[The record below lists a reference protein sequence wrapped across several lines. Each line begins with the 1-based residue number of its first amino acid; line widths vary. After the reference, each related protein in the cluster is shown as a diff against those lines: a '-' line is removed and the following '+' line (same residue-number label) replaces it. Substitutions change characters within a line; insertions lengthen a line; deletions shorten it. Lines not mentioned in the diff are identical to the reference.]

1 MLHPARVTLLGLVAA
16 LAVPTSPAAAQ
27 RGQATLVTTPVLARQ
42 RVEGGVTI
50 FEHDRDAFTR
60 ATRLTLDASVV
71 TVVGGADGDPAYD
84 LTGAHQVVL
93 LSDGRLATFATV
105 GNKFLIFGADG
116 RGQRTLGRTG
126 QGPGEFMAVG
136 NMIGLTGDTLFLPDP
151 GNNRLNWVLADRGV
165 VASRPRD
172 GGSRS
177 HFENAAG
184 ALPGGRLVMHS
195 SGVLQSEVRDGN
207 TRPPAS
213 VVVLPPSGPARE
225 IAKIPDFELAMVET
239 RYRGRPRIVATP
251 MRFSRSAHVVVW
263 DTLIATAVGD
273 GYRVDLWT
281 AEGRIVSRLAVS
293 APRRPVTRSMRAI
306 AVEAEVRRLLGPHS
320 EGLVDAKESERLIRE
335 QPNADSLPPFS
346 SVFVSPDK
354 TLWIVDA
361 IAPGD
366 TSWSATAFRA
376 DGAIVGRLRVSG
388 STIPVAFGNDR
399 VVVRSEDADGIVS
412 LAVRRI
418 TVARAPRAGSRPG
431 PPGSF
436 RGAGWAVLAPV
447 RRAAREVGAPVRR
460 VARRGARPPDVLTS

>member
-1 MLHPARVTLLGLVAA
+1 MKKPKHAVRRIPRFKSETEEQEFWATHDTTDYFDWSKARRVLFPNLKPSTTAISMRLPETLLTDLRRLANERDVPYQSLMKVYLARLVAA

-50 FEHDRDAFTR
+50 LEHDRDAFTR
-60 ATRLTLDASVV
+60 ATRLSLDASVV
-71 TVVGGADGDPAYD
+71 TVVGGAGGDPAYD

-151 GNNRLNWVLADRGV
+151 GNNRLNWVRGDRGV

-177 HFENAAG
+177 HFERAAG

-195 SGVLQSEVRDGN
+195 SGFLQNEMRDGVN
-207 TRPPAS
+207 RPPAS

-225 IAKIPDFELAMVET
+225 IAKIPDLELAMVET

-251 MRFSRSAHVVVW
+251 LRFSRSAHVVVW
-263 DTLIATAVGD
+263 DTLIATAIGD

-293 APRRPVTRSMRAI
+293 APRRP
-306 AVEAEVRRLLGPHS
+306 
-320 EGLVDAKESERLIRE
+320 
-335 QPNADSLPPFS
+335 
-346 SVFVSPDK
+346 
-354 TLWIVDA
+354 
-361 IAPGD
+361 
-366 TSWSATAFRA
+366 
-376 DGAIVGRLRVSG
+376 
-388 STIPVAFGNDR
+388 
-399 VVVRSEDADGIVS
+399 
-412 LAVRRI
+412 
-418 TVARAPRAGSRPG
+418 
-431 PPGSF
+431 
-436 RGAGWAVLAPV
+436 
-447 RRAAREVGAPVRR
+447 AAR
-460 VARRGARPPDVLTS
+460 S